1 MMSAISSGSRSPVQP
16 AELENR
22 RFTLVMLLAGA
33 AAYLYLNLFIL
44 PGTPA
49 LLTGD
54 QLFFWMNGQRML
66 HGELPYLDFFQFTPP
81 GTDLVYFAVFKILGP
96 RIWVVDAVV
105 LLLGVALCWVC
116 FEIAVQLMRSSFAVL
131 ATLLF
136 LTLIYS
142 RLLNATHHWFSV
154 LAIMTAVAV
163 LMQGTEAHRL
173 GCAGALLGLA
183 SFFTQSHAVVALLA
197 ISFLLKK
204 GSVPFRSRISFW
216 RMEGALLAGFVIAL
230 LSLNA
235 YFIARVGVGRLVYCQ
250 IYYVLRVMV
259 HRPETALLGMPEPQT
274 WRTVP
279 GIALVY
285 DYGQYA
291 FVYAMLPVTYALAFA
306 RTWRR
311 RDGATLEQWEVA
323 LLAITGSFLL
333 FELIF
338 SLNWLRLYAVSMPG
352 VVLLVW
358 LLERN
363 FKLRRYVLAAAW
375 IGVACLAVQ
384 RVWSTQQH
392 DYVTAELPGGK
403 CATSAAEYE
412 RLTWIMQRTHP
423 GDFLF
428 EAGGPGVYIP
438 LDLRNPVFLDTAA
451 TMLNPEWAKRTVQQ
465 LDAKQVRYVLWTKRF
480 NYPIDPR
487 RPGTEH
493 IAPLRSYLQA
503 NYQLVH
509 AFPDGE
515 EAWERR

>member
-1 MMSAISSGSRSPVQP
+1 MSAITSTSRLPLQP
-16 AELENR
+16 DEFEKR
-22 RFTLVMLLAGA
+22 WFTLVLLLAGA

-49 LLTGD
+49 LLSGD
-54 QLFFWMNGQRML
+54 QIFFWMNGQRML

-81 GTDLVYFAVFKILGP
+81 GTDLVYFAVFKTLGP
-96 RIWVVDAVV
+96 RIWVVDTVV

-116 FEIAVQLMRSSFAVL
+116 FEIAVKLMHGSLAVL

-154 LAIMTAVAV
+154 LAIMTAVVV
-163 LMQGTEAHRL
+163 LMRGTDAHRL
-173 GCAGALLGLA
+173 GWAGALLGLA
-183 SFFTQSHAVVALLA
+183 SFFTQTHAVVALFA
-197 ISFLLKK
+197 ILLFLKNS
-204 GSVPFRSRISFW
+204 SVPSRSGQSFW
-216 RMEGALLAGFVIAL
+216 RMERTLLAGFFIAL

-250 IYYVLRVMV
+250 VYYVLRVMV
-259 HRPETALLGMPEPQT
+259 HRPETALLGMPEPQA

-279 GIALVY
+279 GISLVY
-285 DYGQYA
+285 EYGQYA
-291 FVYAMLPVTYALAFA
+291 FVYAMLPVTYALALA
-306 RTWRR
+306 RSWRR
-311 RDGATLEQWEVA
+311 RGSTTLEQSEVA

-358 LLERN
+358 LLGQN
-363 FKLRRYVLAAAW
+363 FKRRRYVLAAVW
-375 IGVACLAVQ
+375 IGVACLAGQ
-384 RVWSTQQH
+384 RVWSTQRH
-392 DYVTAELPGGK
+392 DYVRAQLPGGQ
-403 CATSAAEYE
+403 CATSVAQYE
-412 RLTWIMQRTHP
+412 RLTWIMQHTHP

-428 EAGGPGVYIP
+428 DADSPGVYIP
-438 LDLRNPVFLDTAA
+438 LGLRNPVFLDTAA
-451 TMLNPEWAKRTVQQ
+451 TMLNPEWAKRAVQQ

-480 NYPIDPR
+480 NYPVDPR

-493 IAPLRSYLQA
+493 IAPLRSYLHA

-509 AFPDGE
+509 VFPDGE